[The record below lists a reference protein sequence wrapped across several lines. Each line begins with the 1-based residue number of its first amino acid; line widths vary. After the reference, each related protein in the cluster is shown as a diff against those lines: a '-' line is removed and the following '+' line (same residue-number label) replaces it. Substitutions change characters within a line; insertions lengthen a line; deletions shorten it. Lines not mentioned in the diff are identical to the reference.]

1 MHKRACTALIQA
13 PHFGSD
19 CLDYCDVDFHSVCS
33 LKLCPSSFA
42 FSQSIAIH
50 IRECYHSRY
59 KCGAK
64 IYTFWNS
71 CRANVR
77 STVWRFINSSIRWL
91 VTWNFCPLFARQ
103 FYWSTYSIEQF
114 SIMIMLNTIV
124 RTILRHNWMRQAAE
138 VTINEFDVY
147 AWLFA
152 DVKVYRLF
160 GTFSAGKMDCIGMR
174 VTNH

>member
-1 MHKRACTALIQA
+1 M
-13 PHFGSD
+13 
-19 CLDYCDVDFHSVCS
+19 
-33 LKLCPSSFA
+33 
-42 FSQSIAIH
+42 
-50 IRECYHSRY
+50 
-59 KCGAK
+59 CGALCDALL
-64 IYTFWNS
+64 IPQS
-71 CRANVR
+71 AD
-77 STVWRFINSSIRWL
+77 WL
-91 VTWNFCPLFARQ
+91 HGIFVLFLLVNFTGG
-103 FYWSTYSIEQF
+103 TYSIEQF